1 MYYHTFNLGMKLIP
15 STKLGLEP
23 IYARLLCIQH
33 NISRKIKKKKKY
45 LDVKMSPQSVRP
57 LLRKFAI
64 KLANPNNS
72 YKVEFKFCVGCHY
85 HNDIYK

>member
-1 MYYHTFNLGMKLIP
+1 MLDYYAFNTILAAKL
-15 STKLGLEP
+15 
-23 IYARLLCIQH
+23 
-33 NISRKIKKKKKY
+33 KKKKY